1 MRHRHDDEHGN
12 AHRTHRAARWLPMA
26 GVALALL
33 AGTLTLHAD
42 SAPSPGFGGEAF
54 SDAYGPLPAR
64 PGDIA
69 EALRLSSTALCH

>member
-1 MRHRHDDEHGN
+1 MQHRHDDEH
-12 AHRTHRAARWLPMA
+12 ASAPRPPRAARWWPMA

-42 SAPSPGFGGEAF
+42 SSPSPGFGGDAF
-54 SDAYGPLPAR
+54 ADAYGPLPAR

>member
-1 MRHRHDDEHGN
+1 MQHRHDDEHGS
-12 AHRTHRAARWLPMA
+12 APRASRTARWLPMA

-42 SAPSPGFGGEAF
+42 SSRPPGFGGDAL